1 MKKLTAYYLS
11 KDILFKDIKSINP
24 KEIKNRKKLDI
35 FISTSISKEY
45 YAIFIINAKSRF
57 LKKNSDDL
65 MMLCEQLKV
74 YVDHNFRHKELLIS
88 SPLCSKAKKYLQD
101 NKWKIRIDFM

>member
-1 MKKLTAYYLS
+1 MKKLTAYYLN

-24 KEIKNRKKLDI
+24 KEIKSRKKLDI
-35 FISTSISKEY
+35 FISTSIAKEY
-45 YAIFIINAKSRF
+45 YSIFIINAKSRF
-57 LKKNSDDL
+57 LKKNADDL
-65 MMLCEQLKV
+65 MMLCEKLKI
-74 YVDHNFRHKELLIS
+74 YADHNFRHKELLIS